1 MHSSTAIM
9 NNRDTS
15 LHPYCPNNTF
25 NHNQLMKKNHSTLYI
40 DKDGIVNEEDIR
52 EAERIENDPK
62 KILALI
68 DLIFMFEE
76 QKKVIPS

>member
-1 MHSSTAIM
+1 MPT
-9 NNRDTS
+9 NNI
-15 LHPYCPNNTF
+15 LIYQF
-25 NHNQLMKKNHSTLYI
+25 MKKNHSTLYI

-76 QKKVIPS
+76 QKNVIPS